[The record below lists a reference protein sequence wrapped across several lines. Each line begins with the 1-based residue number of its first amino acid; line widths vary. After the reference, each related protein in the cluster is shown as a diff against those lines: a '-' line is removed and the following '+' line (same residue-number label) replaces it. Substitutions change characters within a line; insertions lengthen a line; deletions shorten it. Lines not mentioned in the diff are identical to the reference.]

1 VIGVSPPTRPGRAL
15 STSPSLAAPRAPE
28 ARWRAVAERDASAD
42 GRFVYSVE
50 TTGVYCRPGCP
61 SRRPREEH
69 VAFHDTPADA
79 ERAGFRACL
88 RCEPAGPPPEAREAS
103 KIAALCR
110 LLDAPDPPGLAELG
124 RAVGLSGAHV
134 QRVFKA
140 ATGVTPRDYAAER
153 RAERLRASLGAATS
167 VTEAAFAAGFGGLGR
182 FYEATSR
189 ALGMTPTA
197 FREGGARQRIRYA
210 FGASSLGDVLV
221 AVTAR
226 GVCAVFLGDDRESLA
241 SALARRFPRAD
252 LARADDALEGTV
264 RELVG
269 LVEEPTRATLLPLDV
284 RGTAFQLRVWRA
296 LSAIPAGETRSYAE
310 LAAAAG
316 APRAVRAVA
325 GACGANPVSVVIPCH
340 RVVRADGELSGYR
353 WGVERKRALLARERP
368 TAPPRRGPIG

>member
-1 VIGVSPPTRPGRAL
+1 VPAD
-15 STSPSLAAPRAPE
+15 

-42 GRFVYSVE
+42 GRFVYSVD

-61 SRRPREEH
+61 ARRPREEH

-110 LLDAPDPPGLAELG
+110 LLDSLEPPSLDELG
-124 RAVGLSGAHV
+124 RAVGLSRTHV

-140 ATGVTPRDYAAER
+140 ATGVTPREYAAER
-153 RAERLRASLGAATS
+153 RAERLRASLGVATS

-189 ALGMTPTA
+189 VLGMTPTD
-197 FREGGARQRIRYA
+197 FREGGARQRIGYA
-210 FGASSLGDVLV
+210 FGASSLGEVLV
-221 AVTAR
+221 AVTPR
-226 GVCAVFLGDDRESLA
+226 GVCAVFLGDDRQELTR
-241 SALARRFPRAD
+241 ALEGRFPRAE
-252 LARADDALEGTV
+252 LARADDALEATV

-269 LVEEPTRATLLPLDV
+269 LVEEPARATQLPLDV

-296 LSAIPAGETRSYAE
+296 LSAIPAGETRSYVE

-316 APRAVRAVA
+316 VPRAVRAVA

-340 RVVRADGELSGYR
+340 RVVRADGALSGYR
-353 WGVERKRALLARERP
+353 WGVERKRALLARERATTSP
-368 TAPPRRGPIG
+368 SLSTRRRGPIG